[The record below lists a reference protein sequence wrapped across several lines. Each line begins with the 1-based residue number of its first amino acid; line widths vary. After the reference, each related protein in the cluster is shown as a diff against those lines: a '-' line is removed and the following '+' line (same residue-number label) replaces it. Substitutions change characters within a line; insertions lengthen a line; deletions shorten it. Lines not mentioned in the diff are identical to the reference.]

1 VDEPKKRRRLLI
13 IDVEEDGQ
21 TPVAYAPTIPR
32 TPVVFGPGHV
42 HGRTQQEV
50 MRLCREARY
59 DEEKIEARLW
69 NRVDE
74 ILKAKSIE
82 EAEVFAKKAMEVASV
97 FFLLNTKKPEKQAK
111 AAERIAEMY
120 RRKGEDGKADKQLA
134 KAKKIRAEMAAE
146 AKERKP

>member
-1 VDEPKKRRRLLI
+1 MDEPKKRRRMLI
-13 IDVEEDGQ
+13 IDVTDDGQ
-21 TPVAYAPTIPR
+21 APVAPAPIIPR

-50 MRLCREARY
+50 MRLCKEARY
-59 DEEKIEARLW
+59 DEEKIEGRIW

-74 ILKAKSIE
+74 ILKATSID
-82 EAEVFAKKAMEVASV
+82 EAEVFAKKAMEVASI
-97 FFLLNTKKPEKQAK
+97 FFWLNTKKPEKQAK

-146 AKERKP
+146 AKAKR